1 LARRPEIVKPLVSI
15 QYLRAAA
22 ALAVAVY
29 HASQWRPGH
38 LIDIG
43 RAGVDVFF
51 VISGV
56 IMWKVTA
63 DTERR
68 PRAFVWRRV
77 TRVAP
82 LYWLITLVLTAVALV
97 WPDFLDNV
105 HPAAGHVLLSLAFI
119 PHMDPKGLPFP
130 LYGPGWSLNY
140 EAFFYLLFAAALLA
154 PRARQARLVCG
165 GLAFT
170 VVIGLLLG
178 DPVYQLGANPMLL
191 QFAAGVA
198 IARLEESGA
207 LPGRAGGWVLIGA
220 GFAGFAASVLP
231 GLFSELWRPFVW
243 GVPAALIVAG
253 ALAVEKAGA
262 ARPVP
267 ALLVLGEASYAL
279 YLTHEPAQALVGHA
293 IGAANPWLFYP
304 LALAA
309 TLAAG
314 LACHIW
320 IERPLTRGARGLL
333 RPARAAGGRTGPD
346 RSPPSP
352 SPAGT
357 V

>member
-1 LARRPEIVKPLVSI
+1 VKPLVSI

-22 ALAVAVY
+22 ALAVAIY

-38 LIDIG
+38 LIDVG

-56 IMWKVTA
+56 IMWKVTGA
-63 DTERR
+63 SEGAPGT
-68 PRAFVWRRV
+68 FIWRRA

-82 LYWLITLVLTAVALV
+82 FYWLVTLALTGVALF
-97 WPDFLDNV
+97 WPGFLDNV
-105 HPAAGHVLLSLAFI
+105 HPNLGHVILSLAFI

-140 EAFFYLLFAAALLA
+140 EAFFYLLFAAALVA
-154 PRARQARLVCG
+154 PRSRQALFVCG

-170 VVIGLLLG
+170 VVVGVALG
-178 DPVYQLGANPMLL
+178 DPIYQLGANPMLL

-198 IARLEESGA
+198 IAKLEERGA
-207 LPGRAGGWVLIGA
+207 LPGRLGGCALVVTGLA
-220 GFAGFAASVLP
+220 CLAASTLP
-231 GLFSELWRPFVW
+231 GVFSELWRPFVW
-243 GVPAALIVAG
+243 GVPAVLIVAG
-253 ALAVEKAGA
+253 ALAIEKAGGPP
-262 ARPVP
+262 PVP
-267 ALLVLGEASYAL
+267 WLLALGEASYAL
-279 YLTHEPAQALVGHA
+279 YLTHEPVQALVGHA
-293 IGAANPWLFYP
+293 LGAENPLIFYP

-314 LACHIW
+314 LACHRW
-320 IERPLTRGARGLL
+320 IEL
-333 RPARAAGGRTGPD
+333 PATRAARSLVRRPRGGGGRTEPD

-357 V
+357 AS

>member
-1 LARRPEIVKPLVSI
+1 VKPLVSI

-38 LIDIG
+38 LIDVG

-56 IMWKVTA
+56 IMWKVTGA
-63 DTERR
+63 AEHT
-68 PRAFVWRRV
+68 PRAFVWRRL

-82 LYWLITLVLTAVALV
+82 LYWLVTLALTGVALV

-105 HPAAGHVLLSLAFI
+105 HPDVGHVLLSLAFI

-140 EAFFYLLFAAALLA
+140 EAFFYLLFAAVLTA
-154 PRARQARLVCG
+154 PRARQAWLVCG
-165 GLAFT
+165 GLVFS
-170 VVIGLLLG
+170 VIIGVLLG

-198 IARLEESGA
+198 IAQLEERSA
-207 LPGRAGGWVLIGA
+207 LPGRLGGWALIALGLA
-220 GFAGFAASVLP
+220 GMSASVLP
-231 GLFSELWRPFVW
+231 GVFSELWRPFVW

-253 ALAVEKAGA
+253 ALAVEKAGGAPPA
-262 ARPVP
+262 AW
-267 ALLVLGEASYAL
+267 LLALGEASYAL
-279 YLTHEPAQALVGHA
+279 YLTHEPAQAVVGHVF
-293 IGAANPWLFYP
+293 GASNPWLFYP

-309 TLAAG
+309 TLVAG
-314 LACHIW
+314 VACHVC
-320 IERPLTRGARGLL
+320 IERPLTRA
-333 RPARAAGGRTGPD
+333 ARALVRPSRALGGRTAPD

-357 V
+357 VS